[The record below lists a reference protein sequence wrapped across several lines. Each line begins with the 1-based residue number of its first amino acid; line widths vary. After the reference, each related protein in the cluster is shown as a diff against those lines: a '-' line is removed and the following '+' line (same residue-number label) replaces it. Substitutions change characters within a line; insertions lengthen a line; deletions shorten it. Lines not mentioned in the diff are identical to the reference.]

1 MTLGDARA
9 VNWSE
14 QILTL
19 LGRSRSTE
27 ATPGVRPCW
36 TGREAQGE
44 QAYEQLLHIAARTP

>member
-1 MTLGDARA
+1 MTVGDARA